1 MGYAIPAPMSPEEIA
16 DLADRVEA
24 AIGSDR
30 ELDCLVEIACGPDGA
45 AIQHIMDGSPHN
57 TIDEVAQAAD
67 RDGAQVFFRV
77 PRYTGSLDAAMAL
90 VPNDAF
96 WRVGHDGEGADPSLI
111 KAAIGVAKVGECWV
125 TFRMAVALTGP
136 LALCAAALRAI
147 AHLQKGQP

>member
-1 MGYAIPAPMSPEEIA
+1 MSPEEVA
-16 DLADRVEA
+16 ALADRVEHA
-24 AIGSDR
+24 SGPDR
-30 ELDCLVEIACGPDGA
+30 ELDNDIAIVTGWQFRFEQHDDFLTEETWISPDGSE
-45 AIQHIMDGSPHN
+45 HSSL
-57 TIDEVAQAAD
+57 
-67 RDGAQVFFRV
+67 
-77 PRYTGSLDAAMAL
+77 PRFTGSLDAAMAL

-111 KAAIGVAKVGECWV
+111 KAVIGVAKVGECWV